1 MVKLV
6 DTPDLGSGALRRV
19 GSSPIRRT
27 KNQGKFGISLDFF
40 LKGTVL
46 LKSIQT
52 QFIKKRTRNVV
63 QLYNF
68 DYFCNIMRK
77 IIAYKRY
84 YADFMAKLSQPER
97 IKIMRALL
105 LFETEDKIPHHYI
118 KYIRDGI
125 YEFRV
130 NYGNNEF
137 RIFFIYDGDTIVVL
151 FNCFKKKTQKTPD
164 SEIKKAVQL
173 KKEYYE
179 QKE

>member
-1 MVKLV
+1 MPTAVGQTKDGRSSYRLGRDKVALSICYLIPPPVLVKNY
-6 DTPDLGSGALRRV
+6 RE
-19 GSSPIRRT
+19 I
-27 KNQGKFGISLDFF
+27 F
-40 LKGTVL
+40 LAK
-46 LKSIQT
+46 
-52 QFIKKRTRNVV
+52 VV

-68 DYFCNIMRK
+68 DYICNTMKK

-173 KKEYYE
+173 KNEYYE